1 MAHPSGPLGAVVRA
15 LLLYNPT
22 ATTTNPRVR
31 DSIAHRLSEASDL
44 EVAPTK
50 QRDHASYLAAGA
62 AHEGADVVIA
72 LGGDGTV
79 NEAIQGLARTDTAL
93 AVIPGGSTNVWARS
107 LGLPNDPQAA
117 TERIVALLEEGRRR
131 TVNLGSANGRYF
143 CFSAGYGFD
152 AAAVREV
159 ERRHRLKHTVR
170 QASFIWGGVV
180 ALLRRYDPR
189 GTDITVHTAAG
200 DALAG
205 CKAAVCCNS
214 WPYTFLGPWAADLC
228 PKADLDRDLDMT
240 ALTGLSVPILLRL
253 ARTALGGGD
262 VAGLPGTHLWHDQA
276 EATLTSAE
284 PLPLQVDGDYVG
296 DETTVRLRSAREVLL
311 VVA

>member
-1 MAHPSGPLGAVVRA
+1 MRV

-31 DSIAHRLSEASDL
+31 DEIAHQLGRASTL

-62 AHEGADVVIA
+62 AHEGVDVVVT

-93 AVIPGGSTNVWARS
+93 GIIPGGSTNVWARS
-107 LGLPNDPQAA
+107 LGLPNDPRAA
-117 TERIVALLEEGRRR
+117 TEQLVELLGAQQRRR
-131 TVNLGSANGRYF
+131 VNLGTANGRYF

-159 ERRHRLKHTVR
+159 ERRHRLKRTVR
-170 QASFIWGGVV
+170 QASFLWAGLV
-180 ALLRRYDPR
+180 ALLRGYDPR
-189 GTDITVHTAAG
+189 SADITVRTG
-200 DALAG
+200 SSEPQDG

-214 WPYTFLGPWAADLC
+214 RPYTFLGPWAADLC
-228 PKADLDRDLDMT
+228 PGADLDGDIDVT
-240 ALTGLSVPILLRL
+240 ALTRLSVPGLLRL
-253 ARTALGGGD
+253 ARVALSGGD
-262 VAGLPGTHLWHDQA
+262 VGTLPSVRLWHD
-276 EATLTSAE
+276 EADVTLSSDE

-296 DETTVRLRSAREVLL
+296 DETVVEIRSARQVLT
-311 VVA
+311 VVAE